1 MDVRLRPIVITLAG
15 WAAVLA
21 VPARAHFVFVVPD
34 DRGLRAEVVFSESLD
49 ADPDVDD
56 APLETMVLE
65 GRSHDGR
72 ISPLR
77 VRARGTGCVIDLPGG
92 VTSVGG
98 RLDYGVMTRGG
109 TEPFLLVYH
118 PRAILG
124 DPFAPA
130 NAPNTAPAA
139 DPAPRIV
146 PRGAPGAVRFLVEA
160 EGRPVAEAD
169 VTVILPDGAHE
180 KVKTGPDGLSPA
192 FTASGRYGAWARYV
206 EHVAGEHAGKP
217 YAQVRHY
224 PTVVCTIPGLDAAGD
239 EPANETRQDDALRR
253 PDPASLSLTR
263 LLPPLPEASSSL
275 GAVASDGFLYVYGG
289 HIAPVHTYSTEAVSG
304 RFHRLPLRAATGS
317 AATGTNAVVQ
327 AAWEELAAGPRL
339 QGMNLATRAGRI
351 YRVGGMDPRNAPGDE
366 ADNHSIAAAACFDP
380 STGRWTDL
388 PPLPEPRS
396 SHDLVVLGDTLY
408 AVGGWNML
416 GADGGETW
424 CETMAALDLT
434 AATPEWR
441 SIPQPFTRRALIAT
455 AFHDRLWV
463 IGGFTDSEE
472 VSTQVDV
479 FDPVTGRWSRGPDLP
494 SGGVNG
500 FAPAACV
507 ADGRLLASV
516 ADGSLLALDEQAGTW
531 QSVARTSPRIVHRMV
546 PVEEGVI
553 LVGGAAGKDNL
564 DRVEWIA
571 LP

>member
-1 MDVRLRPIVITLAG
+1 MHARLRPTLSMLAW
-15 WAAVLA
+15 WAALLA

-34 DRGLRAEVVFSESLD
+34 DRGLRAEVVFSESLA

-72 ISPLR
+72 TTPLP
-77 VRARGTGCVIDLPGG
+77 VRARGTGCGIDLPGG

-98 RLDYGVMTRGG
+98 RLDYGVMARGG
-109 TEPFLLVYH
+109 AEPFLLVYH

-130 NAPNTAPAA
+130 AKPLD
-139 DPAPRIV
+139 DPTPRIV
-146 PRGAPGAVRFLVEA
+146 LRGAPGAVRFLVEA
-160 EGRPVAEAD
+160 AGRAVADAD
-169 VTVILPDGAHE
+169 VTVILPDGTQE
-180 KVKTGPDGLSPA
+180 KVKTGADGLSPA
-192 FTASGRYGAWARYV
+192 FAASGRYGAWARHV
-206 EHVAGEHAGKP
+206 EMLAGEHAGKR

-224 PTVVCTIPGLDAAGD
+224 PTLVCTIPGPTAAGD
-239 EPANETRQDDALRR
+239 EPADAAREGAVLRR
-253 PDPASLSLTR
+253 PDPATLSPTR

-289 HIAPVHTYSTEAVSG
+289 HVAPVHTYSTEAVSG
-304 RFHRLPLRAATGS
+304 RFHRLSLHS
-317 AATGTNAVVQ
+317 TNAAARPDSGTLTP

-339 QGMNLATRAGRI
+339 QGMNLAAHAGRI

-366 ADNHSIAAAACFDP
+366 VNNHSIAAAACFDP
-380 STGRWTDL
+380 TVGHWTDL
-388 PPLPEPRS
+388 PSLPEPRS

-416 GADGGETW
+416 GADGGEEW

-434 AATPEWR
+434 AATPGWR

-455 AFHDRLWV
+455 AFRDRLWV
-463 IGGFTDSEE
+463 IGGFTDVEE
-472 VSTQVDV
+472 VSRQVDV
-479 FDPVTGRWSRGPDLP
+479 FDPTTGTWSRGPDLP
-494 SGGVNG
+494 AGNFNG

-507 ADGRLLASV
+507 ADGRLLVSV
-516 ADGSLLALDEQAGTW
+516 ADGSLLALDEQAGVWRT
-531 QSVARTSPRIVHRMV
+531 VARTSPRIVHRMV
-546 PVEEGVI
+546 PADGGVI
-553 LVGGAAGKDNL
+553 LVGGAVGKDNL
-564 DRVEWIA
+564 DRVEQVA

>member
-1 MDVRLRPIVITLAG
+1 MHARLRPTVIMLAW
-15 WAAVLA
+15 WAALLA

-56 APLETMVLE
+56 APLETMVLA
-65 GRSHDGR
+65 GRSPDGR
-72 ISPLR
+72 TTPLP
-77 VRARGTGCVIDLPGG
+77 VRGRDTGSSIDLPGG
-92 VTSVGG
+92 VTSVAG
-98 RLDYGVMTRGG
+98 RLDYGVMARGG
-109 TEPFLLVYH
+109 AEPFLLVYH

-124 DPFAPA
+124 DPFAAAAQPA
-130 NAPNTAPAA
+130 D
-139 DPAPRIV
+139 DPTPRIT
-146 PRGAPGAVRFLVEA
+146 PRGTPGAVQFLVEA
-160 EGRPVAEAD
+160 AGRPVADAD
-169 VTVILPDGAHE
+169 VTVILPDGAQE
-180 KVKTGPDGLSPA
+180 KVKTGPDGLSPTFA
-192 FTASGRYGAWARYV
+192 ARGRYGAWARHV
-206 EHVAGEHAGKP
+206 ERVAGEHAGKP

-224 PTVVCTIPGLDAAGD
+224 PTIVCMIPDTTAADAEEADD
-239 EPANETRQDDALRR
+239 EPADAAPRPTAPATRS
-253 PDPASLSLTR
+253 PTT

-304 RFHRLPLRAATGS
+304 RFHRLALRAAGAGDGT
-317 AATGTNAVVQ
+317 AAQPAV
-327 AAWEELAAGPRL
+327 WEELAAGPRL
-339 QGMNLATRAGRI
+339 QGMNLAAHGGRI
-351 YRVGGMDPRNAPGDE
+351 YRVGGMDPRNAPGEE
-366 ADNHSIAAAACFDP
+366 ADNFSIASAACFDP
-380 STGRWTDL
+380 AAGRWIDL

-416 GADGGETW
+416 GADGGEEW

-455 AFHDRLWV
+455 AFQDRLWV
-463 IGGFTDSEE
+463 IGGFTDMEE

-479 FDPVTGRWSRGPDLP
+479 FDPATGTWGRGPNLP
-494 SGGVNG
+494 AGSFNG

-507 ADGRLLASV
+507 AGGRLLVSV
-516 ADGSLLALDEQAGTW
+516 ADGSLLALDAEAGAWET
-531 QSVARTSPRIVHRMV
+531 VARTSPRIVHRMV
-546 PVEEGVI
+546 PTPGGVI

-564 DRVEWIA
+564 DRVERVA

>member
-1 MDVRLRPIVITLAG
+1 MHAYVRPTLIMLAW
-15 WAAVLA
+15 WAALVA

-34 DRGLRAEVVFSESLD
+34 DRGLRADVVFSESLD

-56 APLETMVLE
+56 APLATMVLE

-72 ISPLR
+72 ISPLP
-77 VRARGTGCVIDLPGG
+77 VRARGTGCGIDLPGG

-109 TEPFLLVYH
+109 AEPFLLVYH

-130 NAPNTAPAA
+130 AAPAA

-146 PRGAPGAVRFLVEA
+146 PRGAPGAVQFLVEA
-160 EGRPVAEAD
+160 AGRPVADAD
-169 VTVILPDGAHE
+169 VTVIMPDGGQK
-180 KVKTGPDGLSPA
+180 KVKTGADGLSPA
-192 FTASGRYGAWARYV
+192 FAASGRYGAWARHV
-206 EHVAGEHAGKP
+206 EMLAGEHAGKP

-224 PTVVCTIPGLDAAGD
+224 PTVVCTIPGPAAAGD
-239 EPANETRQDDALRR
+239 EPADAAREGAALRR
-253 PDPASLSLTR
+253 PDPATLSPTR

-289 HIAPVHTYSTEAVSG
+289 HVAPVHTYSTEAVSG
-304 RFHRLPLRAATGS
+304 RFHRLALHS
-317 AATGTNAVVQ
+317 TNASSQ
-327 AAWEELAAGPRL
+327 PDSGALTRAAWEELAAGPRL
-339 QGMNLATRAGRI
+339 QGMNLAAHAGRI

-366 ADNHSIAAAACFDP
+366 ADNHSIAAAAFFDP
-380 STGRWTDL
+380 TVGRWINL
-388 PPLPEPRS
+388 PSLPEPRS

-416 GADGGETW
+416 GADGGEEW

-434 AATPEWR
+434 AAMPEWR

-455 AFHDRLWV
+455 AFQDRLWV
-463 IGGFTDSEE
+463 IGGFTDVEE
-472 VSTQVDV
+472 VSRQVDV
-479 FDPVTGRWSRGPDLP
+479 FDPTTGTWSRGPDLP
-494 SGGVNG
+494 VGGFNG

-507 ADGRLLASV
+507 ADGRLLVSV
-516 ADGSLLALDEQAGTW
+516 ADGSLLVLDEPAGVWRT
-531 QSVARTSPRIVHRMV
+531 VARTSPRIVHRMV
-546 PVEEGVI
+546 PADAGVI

-564 DRVEWIA
+564 DRVEQVA

>member
-1 MDVRLRPIVITLAG
+1 MHARLRPTVIMLA
-15 WAAVLA
+15 WWVTFLA

-49 ADPDVDD
+49 ADPDVND
-56 APLETMVLE
+56 APLETMVLA

-72 ISPLR
+72 TTSLP
-77 VRARGTGCVIDLPGG
+77 VRARGTGCGIDLPGG
-92 VTSVGG
+92 VTSVAG
-98 RLDYGVMTRGG
+98 RLDYGVMARGG
-109 TEPFLLVYH
+109 AEPFLLVYH

-130 NAPNTAPAA
+130 AGPAA

-146 PRGAPGAVRFLVEA
+146 PRGTPGAVRFLVEA
-160 EGRPVAEAD
+160 AGRPVADAD
-169 VTVILPDGAHE
+169 VTVILPDGAQE

-192 FTASGRYGAWARYV
+192 FAARGRYGAWARHV
-206 EHVAGEHAGKP
+206 ERVAGEHAGKP

-224 PTVVCTIPGLDAAGD
+224 PTIVCMISDATAADVDADDD
-239 EPANETRQDDALRR
+239 EPADAAPGRT
-253 PDPASLSLTR
+253 DPATTSPTT

-289 HIAPVHTYSTEAVSG
+289 HVAPVHTYSTEAVSG
-304 RFHRLPLRAATGS
+304 RFHRLALRAATGS
-317 AATGTNAVVQ
+317 PTSDRGPTSP

-339 QGMNLATRAGRI
+339 QGMNLAAHDGRI
-351 YRVGGMDPRNAPGDE
+351 YRVGGMDPRNAPGEE
-366 ADNHSIAAAACFDP
+366 ADNFSVASAACFDP
-380 STGRWTDL
+380 AVGRWIDL

-396 SHDLVVLGDTLY
+396 SHDLVVLGDTLH

-416 GADGGETW
+416 GADGGEAW
-424 CETMAALDLT
+424 CETMATLDLT
-434 AATPEWR
+434 ATTPEWR

-455 AFHDRLWV
+455 AFQDRLWV
-463 IGGFTDSEE
+463 IGGFTDVEE

-479 FDPVTGRWSRGPDLP
+479 FDPATGTWSRGPDLP
-494 SGGVNG
+494 AGGFNG

-507 ADGRLLASV
+507 AGGRLLVSV
-516 ADGSLLALDEQAGTW
+516 ADGSLLALDDEARAWRT
-531 QSVARTSPRIVHRMV
+531 VARTSPRIVHRMV
-546 PVEEGVI
+546 PTPGGVI

-564 DRVEWIA
+564 DRVERVA

>member
-1 MDVRLRPIVITLAG
+1 
-15 WAAVLA
+15 
-21 VPARAHFVFVVPD
+21 
-34 DRGLRAEVVFSESLD
+34 
-49 ADPDVDD
+49 
-56 APLETMVLE
+56 VLE

-72 ISPLR
+72 TTPLP
-77 VRARGTGCVIDLPGG
+77 VRARGTGCGVDLPGG

-98 RLDYGVMTRGG
+98 RLDYGVMARGG
-109 TEPFLLVYH
+109 AEPFLLVYQ

-130 NAPNTAPAA
+130 AGPAA
-139 DPAPRIV
+139 DPAPRIL

-160 EGRPVAEAD
+160 AGRPVADAD
-169 VTVILPDGAHE
+169 VTVILPDGGQE
-180 KVKTGPDGLSPA
+180 KVKTGADGLSPA
-192 FTASGRYGAWARYV
+192 FAASGRYGAWARYV
-206 EHVAGEHAGKP
+206 EMLAGEHAGKP

-224 PTVVCTIPGLDAAGD
+224 PTVVCTIPGPTAAGD
-239 EPANETRQDDALRR
+239 EPADAAREGAALRR
-253 PDPASLSLTR
+253 PDPATLSPTH

-289 HIAPVHTYSTEAVSG
+289 HVAPVHTYSTEAVSG
-304 RFHRLPLRAATGS
+304 RFHRLPLRAATS
-317 AATGTNAVVQ
+317 SPATDAGATTPAT
-327 AAWEELAAGPRL
+327 WEELAAGPRL
-339 QGMNLATRAGRI
+339 QGMNLAAHAGRI

-380 STGRWTDL
+380 SLGRWIDL

-416 GADGGETW
+416 GADGGEEW

-434 AATPEWR
+434 AATPGWR

-455 AFHDRLWV
+455 AFRDRLWV
-463 IGGFTDSEE
+463 IGGFTDVEE
-472 VSTQVDV
+472 VSRQVDV
-479 FDPVTGRWSRGPDLP
+479 FDPAAGTWSRGPDLP
-494 SGGVNG
+494 VGGFNG

-507 ADGRLLASV
+507 ADGRLLVSV
-516 ADGSLLALDEQAGTW
+516 ADGSLLALDEQAGGW
-531 QSVARTSPRIVHRMV
+531 RAVARTSPRIVHRMV
-546 PVEEGVI
+546 PTDAGVI

-564 DRVEWIA
+564 DRVERVA

>member
-1 MDVRLRPIVITLAG
+1 
-15 WAAVLA
+15 
-21 VPARAHFVFVVPD
+21 
-34 DRGLRAEVVFSESLD
+34 
-49 ADPDVDD
+49 
-56 APLETMVLE
+56 
-65 GRSHDGR
+65 
-72 ISPLR
+72 
-77 VRARGTGCVIDLPGG
+77 
-92 VTSVGG
+92 
-98 RLDYGVMTRGG
+98 
-109 TEPFLLVYH
+109 
-118 PRAILG
+118 
-124 DPFAPA
+124 
-130 NAPNTAPAA
+130 
-139 DPAPRIV
+139 
-146 PRGAPGAVRFLVEA
+146 VRFLVEA
-160 EGRPVAEAD
+160 AGRPVADAD
-169 VTVILPDGAHE
+169 VTVILPDGGQE

-192 FTASGRYGAWARYV
+192 FAASGRYGAWARYV

-224 PTVVCTIPGLDAAGD
+224 PTIVCTIPGLDAAGD
-239 EPANETRQDDALRR
+239 EPADAAREGAALRR
-253 PDPASLSLTR
+253 PDPASLSPTR

-304 RFHRLPLRAATGS
+304 RFHRLPLRTATGS
-317 AATGTNAVVQ
+317 PAKDTSATTP

-339 QGMNLATRAGRI
+339 QGMNLAAHAGRI

-366 ADNHSIAAAACFDP
+366 ADNRSVAAAACFDP
-380 STGRWTDL
+380 AVGHWIDL
-388 PPLPEPRS
+388 PSLPEPRS

-416 GADGGETW
+416 GADGGEAW

-455 AFHDRLWV
+455 AFQHRLWV

-479 FDPVTGRWSRGPDLP
+479 FDPVTGSWSRGPDLP

-507 ADGRLLASV
+507 ADGRLLVSV
-516 ADGSLLALDEQAGTW
+516 ADGSLLALDEQAGAW
-531 QSVARTSPRIVHRMV
+531 RVVARTSPRIVHRMV
-546 PVEEGVI
+546 PVEAGAI

>member
-1 MDVRLRPIVITLAG
+1 MHARLRPTVIMLA
-15 WAAVLA
+15 WWVTFLA

-34 DRGLRAEVVFSESLD
+34 DRGLRAEVVFSESLA

-56 APLETMVLE
+56 APLETMVLA

-72 ISPLR
+72 TTPLP
-77 VRARGTGCVIDLPGG
+77 VRARGTGCGIDLPGG
-92 VTSVGG
+92 VTSVAG

-109 TEPFLLVYH
+109 AEPFLLVYH

-130 NAPNTAPAA
+130 AGPAA

-160 EGRPVAEAD
+160 AGRPVADAD
-169 VTVILPDGAHE
+169 VTVILPDGAQE

-192 FTASGRYGAWARYV
+192 FAARGRYGAWARHV
-206 EHVAGEHAGKP
+206 ERVAGEHAGKP

-224 PTVVCTIPGLDAAGD
+224 PTIVCMISDATAADVDADDD
-239 EPANETRQDDALRR
+239 EPADAAPRR
-253 PDPASLSLTR
+253 TDPATMSPTT

-289 HIAPVHTYSTEAVSG
+289 HVAPVHTYSTEAVSG
-304 RFHRLPLRAATGS
+304 RFHRLALRAATGS
-317 AATGTNAVVQ
+317 PTSDRGPTSP

-339 QGMNLATRAGRI
+339 QGMNLAAHAGRI

-380 STGRWTDL
+380 TEGRWIDL

-416 GADGGETW
+416 GADGGEEW

-434 AATPEWR
+434 AATPAWR

-455 AFHDRLWV
+455 AFQDRLWV
-463 IGGFTDSEE
+463 IGGFTDVEE

-494 SGGVNG
+494 AGGVNG

-507 ADGRLLASV
+507 ADGRLLVSV
-516 ADGSLLALDEQAGTW
+516 ADGSLLALDDEARAWRT
-531 QSVARTSPRIVHRMV
+531 VARTSPRIVHRMV
-546 PVEEGVI
+546 PTPGGVI

-564 DRVEWIA
+564 DRVERVA

>member
-1 MDVRLRPIVITLAG
+1 MHARLRPIVIMLAW
-15 WAAVLA
+15 WAALLA

-34 DRGLRAEVVFSESLD
+34 DRGLRAEVVFSESLE

-72 ISPLR
+72 ISPLH
-77 VRARGTGCVIDLPGG
+77 VRARGTGCGIDLPGG

-118 PRAILG
+118 PRMILG

-130 NAPNTAPAA
+130 AAPAA
-139 DPAPRIV
+139 DQAPRIV

-160 EGRPVAEAD
+160 AGRPVADAD
-169 VTVILPDGAHE
+169 VTVILPDGGQE

-192 FTASGRYGAWARYV
+192 FAASGRYGAWARYV
-206 EHVAGEHAGKP
+206 ERVAGEHAGKP

-224 PTVVCTIPGLDAAGD
+224 PTIVCTIPGLDAAGD
-239 EPANETRQDDALRR
+239 EPADAAREGAALRR
-253 PDPASLSLTR
+253 PDPASLSPTR

-317 AATGTNAVVQ
+317 PSTDTGATTP

-339 QGMNLATRAGRI
+339 QGMNLAAHAGRI

-380 STGRWTDL
+380 AVGHWIDL
-388 PPLPEPRS
+388 PSLPEPRS

-416 GADGGETW
+416 GADGGEKW

-455 AFHDRLWV
+455 AFQHRLWV

-479 FDPVTGRWSRGPDLP
+479 FDPVTGSWSRGPDLP

-507 ADGRLLASV
+507 ANGRLLVSV
-516 ADGSLLALDEQAGTW
+516 ADGSLLALDDEAGAW
-531 QSVARTSPRIVHRMV
+531 RVVARTSPRIVHRMV
-546 PVEEGVI
+546 PADEGVI

-564 DRVEWIA
+564 DRVELIA

>member
-1 MDVRLRPIVITLAG
+1 MRARLRPIVIMLAW
-15 WAAVLA
+15 WAALLA

-34 DRGLRAEVVFSESLD
+34 DRGLRAEVVFSESLE

-72 ISPLR
+72 ISPLH
-77 VRARGTGCVIDLPGG
+77 VRARGTGCGIDLPGG

-118 PRAILG
+118 PRMILG

-130 NAPNTAPAA
+130 AAPVA
-139 DPAPRIV
+139 DQAPRIV

-160 EGRPVAEAD
+160 AGRPVTDAD
-169 VTVILPDGAHE
+169 VTVILPDGGQE

-192 FTASGRYGAWARYV
+192 FAASGRYGAWARYV
-206 EHVAGEHAGKP
+206 ERVAGEHAGKP

-224 PTVVCTIPGLDAAGD
+224 PTIVCTIPGLDAAGD
-239 EPANETRQDDALRR
+239 EPANAAREGAALRR
-253 PDPASLSLTR
+253 PDPASLSPTR

-317 AATGTNAVVQ
+317 PATDTGATTP

-339 QGMNLATRAGRI
+339 QGMNLAAHAGRI

-380 STGRWTDL
+380 AVGHWIDL
-388 PPLPEPRS
+388 PSLPEPRS

-416 GADGGETW
+416 GADGGEAW

-455 AFHDRLWV
+455 AFQHRLWV

-479 FDPVTGRWSRGPDLP
+479 FDPVTGSWSRGPDLP

-507 ADGRLLASV
+507 AAGRLLVSV
-516 ADGSLLALDEQAGTW
+516 ADGSLLALDEQAGAW
-531 QSVARTSPRIVHRMV
+531 RVVARTSPRIVHRMV
-546 PVEEGVI
+546 PAEAGVI

-564 DRVEWIA
+564 DRVERVA